1 MLRAHRLFQYIV
13 LMSYILFWMLGFG
26 TLWVGLKLFDDE
38 VILIATLLVG
48 SGLVLTGLFSLPAK
62 LQFVVEVALIASLF
76 HICIECIE
84 HRAIAGS
91 CAVRPTFKQP
101 SNRTTMTSTLNHFNQ
116 VS

>member
-91 CAVRPTFKQP
+91 CRRLRLAALSPNISPCWRL
-101 SNRTTMTSTLNHFNQ
+101 RHRDRL
-116 VS
+116 